1 MIHGNSYYIHDFGK
15 YCFVSSTFDGC
26 VEQYVFS
33 HEFMLN
39 KVLMSQQIIRI
50 NNRLRL
56 HHYYSARDPTS
67 PDHVPIFKI
76 PDNYPTI

>member
-1 MIHGNSYYIHDFGK
+1 
-15 YCFVSSTFDGC
+15 
-26 VEQYVFS
+26 
-33 HEFMLN
+33 
-39 KVLMSQQIIRI
+39 MSQQIIRI